1 MGGMNTQCFSQKP
14 KMMMPFRFSQLV
26 LIWFFVASCSSD
38 LQVSADYDK
47 TVDFDSYKS
56 FFFLPWDAENS
67 KLINEIDQY
76 LLTNAVKGQMIDRG
90 YAYGENAGDMAI
102 SLFIVLEDKSSTTAY
117 TNHYGG
123 YGYGGYYYGPGWGWG
138 GRICDHNLLYV
149 SLLKGHAGYRCF
161 RYHNQKTHV
170 AECCFQDR

>member
-1 MGGMNTQCFSQKP
+1 
-14 KMMMPFRFSQLV
+14 MPFRFSQLV

-67 KLINEIDQY
+67 KLVNEIDQY
-76 LLTNAVKGQMIDRG
+76 LLTTAVKGQMIDRG

-102 SLFIVLEDKSSTTAY
+102 SLFIVLRYCRETLRESIVQIAPKAPY
-117 TNHYGG
+117 LALK
-123 YGYGGYYYGPGWGWG
+123 
-138 GRICDHNLLYV
+138 NLV
-149 SLLKGHAGYRCF
+149 
-161 RYHNQKTHV
+161 T
-170 AECCFQDR
+170 